1 MWNCGGSSL
10 SLLTRGPPRPTCT
23 KIATSTI
30 VVNHHSARVRS
41 ATTLW
46 AASAHTPAR
55 PLPMMTNHAQPLW
68 RSSRRSPSSSALRGG
83 ERRPSGLGL
92 RVGLGGRVDEID
104 DLLVGEAGER
114 AERAGE
120 VDRVLVLL
128 AAEAAEAEQLV
139 DGALEV
145 ERRLLR
151 LGVLRREAAQPVGS
165 HLHVGDLVG
174 EHPVLAE
181 VEHRV
186 AGRLAEPLH
195 RV

>member
-1 MWNCGGSSL
+1 MWNCGGARLCFFS
-10 SLLTRGPPRPTCT
+10 RGTPGPACT
-23 KIATSTI
+23 KIASSTI

-83 ERRPSGLGL
+83 ERRPSGLSL
-92 RVGLGGRVDEID
+92 RVGLGGRVDEIG
-104 DLLVGEAGER
+104 DLVVGEAGER
-114 AERAGE
+114 AEGAGE

-139 DGALEV
+139 DSALE
-145 ERRLLR
+145 
-151 LGVLRREAAQPVGS
+151 
-165 HLHVGDLVG
+165 
-174 EHPVLAE
+174 
-181 VEHRV
+181 
-186 AGRLAEPLH
+186 
-195 RV
+195 